1 MTNALLVVTHAT
13 AKMTGERPITD
24 ILTSLRYW
32 IIHSVTVPSLFLA
45 GWIFVATGIASDVFG
60 TTLVASRY

>member
-1 MTNALLVVTHAT
+1 
-13 AKMTGERPITD
+13 MTGERPITD